1 MGSVMLDEA
10 VLYAATSGSVETGD
24 WGSTA
29 GQSKEVEVAFSSR
42 FSETPRIIWGIKF
55 LEAVYEPGYTSSTG
69 CPRARLQLSSLT
81 PTSCKFSFLAI
92 SGSVGFAAN
101 YLTLPKNG
109 IRFESGI
116 FDTTVL
122 GRPPNTEAVRQYI
135 PFPQSFTAP
144 PIVRCWFIAVD
155 ITGAT
160 GSANVGRHI
169 TLNATRRTNNGFTLN
184 IQSDNGY
191 TSASI
196 GWLAYDSAEDG
207 KRVRS
212 DRYVIEATNAEKKST
227 VDRSFSGEPFAKVP
241 ATFLGCDSFLTNPY
255 NWVRWNAQ
263 LLEVTKAKIK
273 FHCGIPNNPSSA
285 TSLGF
290 TWIAME

>member
-1 MGSVMLDEA
+1 MESVIPDEN
-10 VLYAATSGSVETGD
+10 LPYAATSGSIESGD
-24 WGSTA
+24 WGRTP

-55 LEAVYEPGYTSSTG
+55 LEAVQQPGYTSSTG

-81 PTSCKFSFLAI
+81 PASCKFSFLAI
-92 SGSVGFAAN
+92 GGAAGFAGN

-122 GRPPNTEAVRQYI
+122 GRSSNTEAVRQYI
-135 PFPQSFTAP
+135 PFPQSFNTP

-155 ITGAT
+155 MTGAP
-160 GSANVGRHI
+160 GSADVGRHI
-169 TLNATRRTNNGFTLN
+169 TLNPTRCTNNGFTIT
-184 IQSDNGY
+184 IQSTNGY
-191 TSASI
+191 TSTSI

-212 DRYVIEATNAEKKST
+212 DRYVIETTNAEKKST
-227 VDRSFSGEPFAKVP
+227 VDRPFSGEPFAKVP
-241 ATFLGCDSFLTNPY
+241 ATFLGCDSFLTNPF

-263 LLEVTKAKIK
+263 VSEVTKEKIK
-273 FHCGIPNNPSSA
+273 FNCGIPDNPSSA